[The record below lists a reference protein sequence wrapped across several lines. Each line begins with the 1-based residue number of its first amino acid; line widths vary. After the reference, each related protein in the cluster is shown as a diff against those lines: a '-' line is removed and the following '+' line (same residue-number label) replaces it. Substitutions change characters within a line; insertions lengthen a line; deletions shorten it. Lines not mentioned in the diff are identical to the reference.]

1 VRAILLSL
9 LAPLLAAC
17 SPLAAL
23 NVLVPE
29 RGFERTEAIA
39 YGPLS
44 RHHLDVYVPHA
55 QAATPLPVVVFFY
68 GGAWQGGNRGEY
80 LFMAQ
85 ALASQGFV
93 VVVPD
98 YRVYPEAKYPVFVED
113 GALAVTWVVRNIAR
127 HGGDPGRVVLM
138 GHSAGAHI
146 AAMLAYNRRFLD
158 AHSRDAIKGF
168 VGLAGPY
175 DFRPSEAVIETIL
188 GAEGGSEL
196 AMPAHWVRG
205 GESPSLLVTGDQDT
219 RVDPGNTDRLARR
232 LRAVGSPV
240 EVRHYPSLSHST
252 VLVRFASPLRDDELL
267 QTVAEFVRRAVQASP
282 TAARAQ

>member
-1 VRAILLSL
+1 VVKRWIFAALLGL
-9 LAPLLAAC
+9 LLAAC
-17 SPLAAL
+17 SPLSAL
-23 NVLVPE
+23 NILVPE
-29 RGFERTEAIA
+29 RGFERAEGIA
-39 YGPLS
+39 YGPQP
-44 RHHLDVYVPHA
+44 RQHLDVYVPHA
-55 QAATPLPVVVFFY
+55 HGATPLPVIVFFY

-113 GALAVTWVVRNIAR
+113 GALAVAWVVRNIAT
-127 HGGDPGRVVLM
+127 HGGDPSRVVLM

-158 AHSRDAIKGF
+158 ANARNAIKGF

-175 DFRPSEAVIETIL
+175 DFKPSEAVIETIL

-205 GESPSLLVTGDQDT
+205 GEPPSLLLTGDEDT
-219 RVDPGNTDRLARR
+219 RVEPSNTDRLARR
-232 LRAVGSPV
+232 LRATGSPV
-240 EVRHYPSLSHST
+240 EVRHYASLNHST
-252 VLVRFASPLRDDELL
+252 LLVRFAAPLRDDELL
-267 QTVAEFVRRAVQASP
+267 HTVAAFVRRA
-282 TAARAQ
+282 AAA